1 MEEIIDFEEFLRNI
15 KLPEVSYVAVFD
27 PETGEVKSVGPS
39 HAFENKP
46 YKIPLDK
53 ETAELIIE
61 GKIRINSCFVDITGN
76 TLEIAEIKSV
86 FKIDDVL
93 HRVVETKWAEFD
105 KADIYIT
112 YDKSQNTLTVE
123 LTEEFHG
130 TKKLADK
137 FQPVNKRKVIW
148 SGDTTMKLLITD
160 YNDPNVLYTMI
171 TLTVADLVEQKK
183 VFENIELPERFSIY
197 TRRIFK
203 NYVLGDL

>member
-112 YDKSQNTLTVE
+112 YDKSQNTSTVE
-123 LTEEFHG
+123 LT
-130 TKKLADK
+130 
-137 FQPVNKRKVIW
+137 
-148 SGDTTMKLLITD
+148 
-160 YNDPNVLYTMI
+160 
-171 TLTVADLVEQKK
+171 
-183 VFENIELPERFSIY
+183 
-197 TRRIFK
+197 
-203 NYVLGDL
+203 